1 MTTDITA
8 PAKIPATTPATTY
21 VELQVTS
28 HFSFLRGASAPEE
41 LFAAAALLGHRALGL
56 CDRGSVAGMV
66 RGLLGQEATGVRLIA
81 GSRVDLRDGGS
92 LLLYP
97 KDRAAW
103 SRLTRLL
110 TLGKSRGGKGNC
122 WLDWADLAA
131 WGAAASGGDVAGT
144 GDAASGG
151 DAAPGGDG
159 AGASKR
165 APASEAR
172 AGKGLVA
179 ILLADEAGE
188 QTEQALEA
196 LRDLFGADA
205 YLALSFRRRPGDAA
219 RLRALDALGQRIG
232 VRRVA
237 CGDILYHVPERRPLQ
252 DVLTAIR
259 EKTTVDALGFKRER
273 FMDRA
278 LKSPAEMERRFALFP
293 DAIQATADIAAA
305 CRFDLGEIRY
315 QYPYEE
321 VMAGRTAQEALA
333 ALTEEGAARMF
344 PDGVPP
350 AYRRQI
356 DHELR
361 LIGELNYA
369 PYFLTVNSIVAESR
383 RRGIL
388 CQGRGSAANSC
399 VCFLLGVTSIDP
411 IKHELLFER
420 FVSGERKEPP
430 DIDVDFEHE
439 RREEIIQWIYE
450 TYGRHRSA
458 LTAVVTRYRT
468 RGAVAEVGKAL
479 GLPRDLTK
487 MLTGLVWGWSVDG
500 IPDERIAELNL
511 NAADHRLRL
520 TLDLAQQ
527 LIGTPRHLSQHP
539 GGFVL
544 TQERLDDLVPIEPAR
559 MEDRQ
564 IIEWDK
570 DDIDVLK
577 FMKVDVLGLGM
588 LGCMNRAFNLLREHK
603 GVDVGMADLQDDDPD
618 VYGMIQKADTLGV
631 FQIESRAQMSML
643 PRIKPKCFY
652 DLVIEVAIVRPGPIQ
667 GDMVHPYLRRREGKE
682 KPEYPKPELRAVL
695 EKTLGV
701 PLFQE
706 QAMKVAIVG
715 AGFTPAEA
723 DQLRRAMATFKL
735 TGGVSHFYDKLV
747 GGMTQ
752 RGYPKDFAERTFK
765 QIEGFGSYGFP
776 ESHAASFAKIAYAS
790 CWMKH
795 HHPDVFCAALLN
807 AQPMGFYAPAQ
818 IVRDARNHGV
828 EVRPVSINESHW
840 DCTLEESGAGGVA
853 GRLRAVRLGL
863 RQVRSLANV
872 HGAAIVGA
880 RGDLPYDCVEDVWR
894 RASVPR
900 AAIERIAEADGFAC
914 LAEDRRQGLWKVKG
928 LGEAP
933 LPLFAAADAR
943 EASFSPEGRE
953 PATALRP
960 MTEGREVVE
969 DYRTL
974 QLSLRAHPLSFL
986 REALDKMGIV
996 RCADLGGIRDGRNIE
1011 VAGVILVRQRPGSAK
1026 GVLFVTIEDETGIAN
1041 GILWPDRFDIY
1052 RRQVMSASMIAM
1064 RGRMQKEGEVIHII
1078 CDRIVDHDAMLRQV
1092 GRTGFAVAPGRGDG
1106 ARSGGGPDSRD
1117 AAWRPE
1123 PRTLAPPP
1131 MGQAA
1136 EEPAPLRQPSRNF
1149 R

>member
-1 MTTDITA
+1 MA
-8 PAKIPATTPATTY
+8 TY

-28 HFSFLRGASAPEE
+28 HFSFLRGASSPEE
-41 LFAAAALLGHRALGL
+41 LFAAAALLGHEALGL
-56 CDRGSVAGMV
+56 ADWGSVAGVV
-66 RGLLGQEATGVRLIA
+66 RGWDGQKTTGVRMIPGA
-81 GSRVDLRDGGS
+81 RVDLTDGRV

-97 KDRAAW
+97 TDRTAW

-110 TLGKSRGGKGNC
+110 TAGKARGGKGRC
-122 WLDWADLAA
+122 ILDWSDVVAHAD
-131 WGAAASGGDVAGT
+131 
-144 GDAASGG
+144 
-151 DAAPGGDG
+151 
-159 AGASKR
+159 
-165 APASEAR
+165 
-172 AGKGLVA
+172 GLIA
-179 ILLADEAGE
+179 ILVPDMPDDATATHLAE
-188 QTEQALEA
+188 
-196 LRDLFGADA
+196 LRDVFGQRG
-205 YLALSFRRRPGDAA
+205 YLALSLRRRPDDVERLHRLDGMARDANMRCVATGD
-219 RLRALDALGQRIG
+219 
-232 VRRVA
+232 V
-237 CGDILYHVPERRPLQ
+237 LYHAPEARPLQ
-252 DVLTAIR
+252 DVMTAIR
-259 EKTTVDALGFKRER
+259 EKTTIDALGFRRER
-273 FMDRA
+273 FMDRS
-278 LKSPAEMERRFALFP
+278 LKSPYEMERRFAAFP
-293 DAIQATADIAAA
+293 DAIAASADIAGQ
-305 CRFDLGEIRY
+305 CRFDLGEIQY
-315 QYPYEE
+315 QYPYEQ
-321 VMAGRTAQEALA
+321 VMAGRTAQQALA
-333 ALTEEGAARMF
+333 ALTAEAAARMF
-344 PDGVPP
+344 PDGLPP
-350 AYRRQI
+350 AYVGQI

-361 LIGELNYA
+361 LIDLLGYA
-369 PYFLTVNSIVAESR
+369 PYFLTVNAIVAESR

-399 VCFLLGVTSIDP
+399 VCYMLGITSIDP
-411 IKHELLFER
+411 VQHELLFER

-487 MLTGLVWGWSVDG
+487 MLTGLVWGWSMEG
-500 IPDERIAELNL
+500 IPEEQIASLNL
-511 NAADHRLRL
+511 NAEDHRLKL
-520 TLDLAQQ
+520 TLELARQ

-570 DDIDVLK
+570 DDIDALK

-588 LGCMNRAFNLLREHK
+588 LGCMNRAFNLLEEMK
-603 GVDVGMADLQDDDPD
+603 GIKVGMADLQDDDPG
-618 VYGMIQKADTLGV
+618 VYAMIQKADTLGA

-643 PRIKPKCFY
+643 PRIKPNKFY

-747 GGMTQ
+747 GGMIE

-790 CWMKH
+790 CWVKH

-807 AQPMGFYAPAQ
+807 AQPMGFYASAQ
-818 IVRDARNHGV
+818 IVGDARKHGV
-828 EVRPVSINESHW
+828 EVRPISINHSHW
-840 DCTLEESGAGGVA
+840 DCTLEPAR
-853 GRLRAVRLGL
+853 GRYLAVRLGF
-863 RQVRSLANV
+863 RQVRGLANI

-880 RGDLPYDCVEDVWR
+880 RGPAPYESVEEVWR
-894 RASVPR
+894 RAGVPR
-900 AAIERIAEADGFAC
+900 AAIERLAEADAFLC
-914 LAEDRRQGLWKVKG
+914 LAENRRQGLWKVKG

-933 LPLFAAADAR
+933 LPLFAAADER
-943 EASFSPEGRE
+943 EARFSPEGLE
-953 PATALRP
+953 PLVELRP
-960 MTEGREVVE
+960 MTDGREVVE
-969 DYRTL
+969 DYRSL
-974 QLSLRAHPLSFL
+974 QLSLRGHPISFL
-986 REALDKMGIV
+986 RDQLDAMRIV
-996 RCADLGGIRDGRNIE
+996 RCADLATIRDGRNIE

-1041 GILWPDRFDIY
+1041 GILWPDRFEIY

-1064 RGRMQKEGEVIHII
+1064 RGRLQKEGEIIHII
-1078 CDRIVDHDAMLRQV
+1078 CDRITDHDDMLRSI
-1092 GRTGFAVAPGRGDG
+1092 GRMDFAVAPGRGDG
-1106 ARSGGGPDSRD
+1106 AKNGGGPDPRD
-1117 AAWRPE
+1117 PSWAPRG
-1123 PRTLAPPP
+1123 RTLASAPF
-1131 MGQAA
+1131 GTLA
-1136 EEPAPLRQPSRNF
+1136 EQEEILRIRSHDF
-1149 R
+1149 H

>member
-1 MTTDITA
+1 MTPTS
-8 PAKIPATTPATTY
+8 Y

-41 LFAAAALLGHRALGL
+41 LFAAAALQGHSALGL
-56 CDRGSVAGMV
+56 ADRGSVAGMV
-66 RGLLGQEATGVRLIA
+66 RGLSGQEATGVRMIA
-81 GSRVDLRDGGS
+81 GSRLDLRDGRS

-97 KDRAAW
+97 RDRAAW

-110 TLGKSRGGKGNC
+110 SLGKARGGKGNC
-122 WLDWADLAA
+122 WLDWP
-131 WGAAASGGDVAGT
+131 DVAAHAEGQI
-144 GDAASGG
+144 
-151 DAAPGGDG
+151 
-159 AGASKR
+159 
-165 APASEAR
+165 
-172 AGKGLVA
+172 A
-179 ILLADEAGE
+179 ILLPDLPDETARLHL
-188 QTEQALEA
+188 AA
-196 LRDLFGADA
+196 LREVFGPDA
-205 YLALSFRRRPGDAA
+205 HMALSLRRRPGDAQ
-219 RLRALDALGQRIG
+219 RLRALDELARAAR
-232 VRRVA
+232 VRSVA
-237 CGDILYHVPERRPLQ
+237 TGDILYHAPDRRPLQ
-252 DVLTAIR
+252 DVVTAIR
-259 EKTTVDALGFKRER
+259 EKTTIDALGFRRER
-273 FMDRA
+273 FMDRC
-278 LKSPAEMERRFALFP
+278 LKSPAEMERRFTLFP
-293 DAIQATADIAAA
+293 DAIAATADIAAA
-305 CRFDLGEIRY
+305 CRFDLAEIRY
-315 QYPYEE
+315 QYPYEQ
-321 VMAGRTAQEALA
+321 VMEGRTAQEALA

-344 PDGVPP
+344 PDGAPP
-350 AYRRQI
+350 AYRKQI

-361 LIGELNYA
+361 LIGELGYA
-369 PYFLTVNSIVAESR
+369 PYFLTVHSIVAESR

-500 IPDERIAELNL
+500 ISDEEIEKLGL
-511 NAADHRLRL
+511 NAEDHRLRL
-520 TLDLAQQ
+520 TLDLARE

-544 TQERLDDLVPIEPAR
+544 TEERLDDLVPIEPAR
-559 MEDRQ
+559 MDDRQ

-603 GVDVGMADLQDDDPD
+603 GVDVGMADLQDDDPA

-747 GGMTQ
+747 NGMVE
-752 RGYPKDFAERTFK
+752 RGYPRDFAERTFK

-828 EVRPVSINESHW
+828 EVRPVSINHSHW
-840 DCTLEESGAGGVA
+840 DCTLEPDA
-853 GRLRAVRLGL
+853 GRTLAVRLGF
-863 RQVRSLANV
+863 RQVRSLANI
-872 HGAAIVGA
+872 HAAAIVAA
-880 RGDLPYDCVEDVWR
+880 RGGCPYDCVEDVWR
-894 RASVPR
+894 RAGVPR
-900 AAIERIAEADGFAC
+900 AAIERLAEADAFHALG
-914 LAEDRRQGLWKVKG
+914 EDRRQGLWKVRG

-943 EASFSPEGRE
+943 EARFSPEGLE

-960 MTEGREVVE
+960 MTEGRKVVE

-986 REALDKMGIV
+986 REALDAMGVI
-996 RCADLGGIRDGRNIE
+996 RCADLASIRDGRNIE

-1041 GILWPDRFDIY
+1041 GILWPDRFEIY
-1052 RRQVMSASMIAM
+1052 RRPVMSASMIAM
-1064 RGRMQKEGEVIHII
+1064 RGRVQKEGEIIHII
-1078 CDRIVDHDAMLRQV
+1078 CDRITDHDAMLRRV
-1092 GRTGFAVAPGRGDG
+1092 GRHDLAIAPGRGDG
-1106 ARSGGGPDSRD
+1106 ARSGGGPDSR
-1117 AAWRPE
+1117 
-1123 PRTLAPPP
+1123 
-1131 MGQAA
+1131 
-1136 EEPAPLRQPSRNF
+1136 EPALRIRSHDF
-1149 R
+1149 H

>member
-1 MTTDITA
+1 MA
-8 PAKIPATTPATTY
+8 TY
-21 VELQVTS
+21 VELQLTS
-28 HFSFLRGASAPEE
+28 HFSFLRGASSPEE
-41 LFAAAALLGHRALGL
+41 LFAAAALLGHTALGL
-56 CDRGSVAGMV
+56 ADRNSVAGVV
-66 RGLLGQEATGVRLIA
+66 RGWDGQKTTGVRMIPGA
-81 GSRVDLRDGGS
+81 RVDLTDGRA

-97 KDRAAW
+97 SDRPAW

-110 TLGKSRGGKGNC
+110 SIGKGRGGKGLC
-122 WLDWADLAA
+122 ILDWSDVVAHADAM
-131 WGAAASGGDVAGT
+131 
-144 GDAASGG
+144 
-151 DAAPGGDG
+151 
-159 AGASKR
+159 
-165 APASEAR
+165 
-172 AGKGLVA
+172 VA
-179 ILLADEAGE
+179 ILLPDEPGGR
-188 QTEQALEA
+188 LEA
-196 LRDLFGADA
+196 DLADLHETFGPRGHC
-205 YLALSFRRRPGDAA
+205 ALSLRRRPGDAE
-219 RLRALDALGQRIG
+219 RLHRLDALARTAG
-232 VRRVA
+232 VRSVA
-237 CGDILYHVPERRPLQ
+237 TGDVLYHEPGRRPLQ

-259 EKTTVDALGFKRER
+259 ENTIIDALGDRRER
-273 FMDRA
+273 HMDRD
-278 LKSPAEMERRFALFP
+278 LKSPEEMERRFAAFP
-293 DAIQATADIAAA
+293 DAIHASADIAAL
-305 CRFDLGEIRY
+305 CRFDLGEIQY

-321 VMAGRTAQEALA
+321 VMAGRTAQQALA
-333 ALTEEGAARMF
+333 ALTEEAAVTMF
-344 PDGVPP
+344 PGGLPP
-350 AYRRQI
+350 KYRSQI

-361 LIGELNYA
+361 LIGELGYA
-369 PYFLTVNSIVAESR
+369 PYFLTVNAIVAESR

-399 VCFLLGVTSIDP
+399 VCFMLGITSIDP
-411 IKHELLFER
+411 IQHELLFER

-468 RGAVAEVGKAL
+468 RGAVKEVGKAL
-479 GLPRDLTK
+479 GLPEDLTK
-487 MLTGLVWGWSVDG
+487 MLTGLVWGWSMDG
-500 IPDERIAELNL
+500 ITDEQIESLNL
-511 NAADHRLRL
+511 NSGDYRLKL
-520 TLDLAQQ
+520 TLELSRQ

-544 TQERLDDLVPIEPAR
+544 TQDRLDDLVPIEPAR

-570 DDIDVLK
+570 DDIDALK

-588 LGCMNRAFNLLREHK
+588 LGCMNRAFNLLEEAK
-603 GVDVGMADLQDDDPD
+603 GIKVGMADLQDDDPA
-618 VYGMIQKADTLGV
+618 VYRMIQKADTLGV

-643 PRIKPKCFY
+643 PRIKPNKFY

-682 KPEYPKPELRAVL
+682 KPEYPRPELRAVL

-747 GGMTQ
+747 GGMVA

-828 EVRPVSINESHW
+828 EVRPVSVNDSRW
-840 DCTLEESGAGGVA
+840 DCTLEPAR
-853 GRLRAVRLGL
+853 GRYQAVRLGF
-863 RQVRSLANV
+863 RQVRGLANV

-880 RGDLPYDCVEDVWR
+880 RGPGVYESVEEVWR
-894 RASVPR
+894 QAGVPR
-900 AAIERIAEADGFAC
+900 AAIERLAEADAFAC
-914 LAEDRRQGLWKVKG
+914 IDENRRQGLWKVKG

-943 EASFSPEGRE
+943 EAQFSPEGRE
-953 PATALRP
+953 PSVALRP
-960 MTEGREVVE
+960 MSEGREVVE
-969 DYRTL
+969 DYRAL
-974 QLSLRAHPLSFL
+974 QLSLRTHPLSFL
-986 REALDKMGIV
+986 RAELDAMKIV
-996 RCADLGGIRDGRNIE
+996 RCADLASIRSGRNIE
-1011 VAGVILVRQRPGSAK
+1011 V
-1026 GVLFVTIEDETGIAN
+1026 
-1041 GILWPDRFDIY
+1041 
-1052 RRQVMSASMIAM
+1052 
-1064 RGRMQKEGEVIHII
+1064 
-1078 CDRIVDHDAMLRQV
+1078 
-1092 GRTGFAVAPGRGDG
+1092 
-1106 ARSGGGPDSRD
+1106 
-1117 AAWRPE
+1117 
-1123 PRTLAPPP
+1123 
-1131 MGQAA
+1131 
-1136 EEPAPLRQPSRNF
+1136 
-1149 R
+1149 

>member
-1 MTTDITA
+1 MTTPSTS
-8 PAKIPATTPATTY
+8 Y
-21 VELQVTS
+21 VELYTTS
-28 HFSFLRGASAPEE
+28 HFSFLRGASSPEE
-41 LFAAAALLGHRALGL
+41 LFAAAASQGHSALGL

-66 RGLLGQEATGVRLIA
+66 RGLSGQEATGVRLIA
-81 GSRVDLRDGGS
+81 GTRVDLRDGRS
-92 LLLYP
+92 ILLYP
-97 KDRAAW
+97 TDRAAW

-110 TLGKSRGGKGNC
+110 SLGKARGGKGNC
-122 WLDWADLAA
+122 WLDWPDI
-131 WGAAASGGDVAGT
+131 AAS
-144 GDAASGG
+144 SQ
-151 DAAPGGDG
+151 
-159 AGASKR
+159 
-165 APASEAR
+165 
-172 AGKGLVA
+172 GLVA
-179 ILLADEAGE
+179 ILLPDVADERTRLNLAE
-188 QTEQALEA
+188 
-196 LRDLFGADA
+196 LRGAFGARA
-205 YLALSFRRRPGDAA
+205 FLALSLRRRPGDFT
-219 RLRALDALGQRIG
+219 RLRALDALAQELG
-232 VRRVA
+232 VRSVA
-237 CGDILYHVPERRPLQ
+237 LGDILYHAPERRPLQ

-259 EKTTVDALGFKRER
+259 EKTTVDELGFKRER

-293 DAIQATADIAAA
+293 DAIAATVDIAAA

-315 QYPYEE
+315 QYPYEQ
-321 VMAGRTAQEALA
+321 VMEGRTAQEALA
-333 ALTEEGAARMF
+333 ALTEEGANRMF
-344 PDGVPP
+344 PGGVPP
-350 AYRRQI
+350 AYRKQI

-361 LIGELNYA
+361 LIGELGYA

-500 IPDERIAELNL
+500 IPEERIAELNL
-511 NAADHRLRL
+511 NAGDYRLRL
-520 TLDLAQQ
+520 TLDLARQ

-544 TQERLDDLVPIEPAR
+544 TEERLDDLVPIEPAR

-588 LGCMNRAFNLLREHK
+588 LGCMNRAFNLLRDHK
-603 GVDVGMADLQDDDPD
+603 GVDVGMADLQDDDPA

-715 AGFTPAEA
+715 AGFTPVEA

-747 GGMTQ
+747 GGMVE

-818 IVRDARNHGV
+818 IVRDAQKHGV
-828 EVRPVSINESHW
+828 EVRPVSINDSHW
-840 DCTLEESGAGGVA
+840 DCTLEETGG
-853 GRLRAVRLGL
+853 RYLAVRLGF
-863 RQVRSLANV
+863 RQVRSLANI

-894 RASVPR
+894 RAGVPR

-914 LAEDRRQGLWKVKG
+914 LSEDRRQGLWKVRG

-943 EASFSPEGRE
+943 AASFSPEGLE
-953 PATALRP
+953 PPTALRL

-986 REALDKMGIV
+986 RDELDAMGVV
-996 RCADLGGIRDGRNIE
+996 RCADLANIRDGRNIE

-1026 GVLFVTIEDETGIAN
+1026 GVLFITIEDETGIAN

-1052 RRQVMSASMIAM
+1052 RRQVMAASMIAM
-1064 RGRMQKEGEVIHII
+1064 RGRVQKEGEIIHII
-1078 CDRIVDHDAMLRQV
+1078 CDRITDQDAMLRQV
-1092 GRTGFAVAPGRGDG
+1092 GRSSLSIAPGRGDG
-1106 ARSGGGPDSRD
+1106 ARNGGGPDSR
-1117 AAWRPE
+1117 
-1123 PRTLAPPP
+1123 
-1131 MGQAA
+1131 
-1136 EEPAPLRQPSRNF
+1136 EPALRVRSHDF
-1149 R
+1149 H